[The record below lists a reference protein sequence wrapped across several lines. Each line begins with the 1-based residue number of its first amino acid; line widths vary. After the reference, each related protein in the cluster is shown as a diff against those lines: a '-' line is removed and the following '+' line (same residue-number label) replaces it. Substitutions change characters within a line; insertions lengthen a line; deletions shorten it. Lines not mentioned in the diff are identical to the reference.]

1 MIIGIT
7 GFYQQIFNYL
17 LQKTARNP
25 QFCKKKLTF
34 VKLYR
39 MPCANH
45 KLIQELKMPDA
56 TDNKEEKQWYVLR
69 VTYQREVA
77 AKEKL
82 DAIGVESFVP
92 MQRTRK
98 TTPAGR
104 VVWKSVAAL
113 HNYIFVHSTRGKI
126 DSVKADYIPWLRYTI
141 SPNRENGRC
150 VMTVPEK
157 QMQSFIA
164 IAGNTDER
172 ILYLNPDEVNLTKGE
187 RVRIVGGVFEGAE
200 GFFVKV
206 ENKREKRV
214 VVKIDGIT
222 AVATTSLPRTLI
234 EKIDK

>member
-1 MIIGIT
+1 
-7 GFYQQIFNYL
+7 
-17 LQKTARNP
+17 
-25 QFCKKKLTF
+25 
-34 VKLYR
+34 

-113 HNYIFVHSTRGKI
+113 HNYIFVHSCREKI
-126 DSVKADYIPWLRYTI
+126 DAIKRYQIPWLRYVM
-141 SPNRENGRC
+141 SPNREKARG
-150 VMTVPEK
+150 VMTVEER
-157 QMQSFIA
+157 QMENFIA
-164 IAGNTDER
+164 IAGCEEER
-172 ILYLNPDEVNLTKGE
+172 IIYLNPDEINLTTGD
-187 RVRIVGGVFEGAE
+187 RVRVIGGPFQGAE
-200 GFFVKV
+200 GIFIKLQG
-206 ENKREKRV
+206 KREKRV
-214 VVKIDGIT
+214 VVKIDGVA
-222 AVATTSLPRTLI
+222 AVATTAVPKTLI
-234 EKIDK
+234 EKI